1 MHRSRPSVLVIF
13 AAVAACSTQDDS
25 KGTEILSQD
34 RTLVAGLQSNQRA
47 QLPAACGAI
56 KVAAQPTAANQLQAT
71 ELTRKAYDAEMQGDV
86 QGARALLRRAAQ
98 LDGTNKSAAYHL
110 GLTSETMGDRVA
122 AVAAYCRYLALS
134 PTAAEAAEARQ
145 RVTKLSEPV
154 TRVATGSVADSVPAA
169 APAPAPTATARR
181 ATRRQASV
189 PPRAVASA
197 TTKRA
202 ARAGSANGD
211 RDAERATPSVVNDSP
226 TSGEAATTRTEVDRP
241 ADGTAAGGDVVA
253 ASSPTPT
260 VDQRATVPSTERR
273 GPSRVQGAGIGA
285 AAGAIIGAATG
296 RSVKSAVIGAAAG
309 GILGTMVGGQTRLI
323 GRGIVP

>member
-34 RTLVAGLQSNQRA
+34 RTLVAGLQSNQGA
-47 QLPAACGAI
+47 PLPAACGTITLAP
-56 KVAAQPTAANQLQAT
+56 QPAAANQLQAT

-86 QGARALLRRAAQ
+86 QGARSLLRRAAQ

-110 GLTSETMGDRVA
+110 GLTSETLGDRSA
-122 AVAAYCRYLALS
+122 AVEAYCRYLALS

-145 RVTKLSEPV
+145 RVTKLSQPV
-154 TRVATGSVADSVPAA
+154 TRVATGSVADSVPTA
-169 APAPAPTATARR
+169 APAPTGTVTARR
-181 ATRRQASV
+181 PTRREATV
-189 PPRAVASA
+189 APRTVASA
-197 TTKRA
+197 TSERP
-202 ARAGSANGD
+202 ARASSVRRD
-211 RDAERATPSVVNDSP
+211 RDAERATPSVVNEAP
-226 TSGEAATTRTEVDRP
+226 TSGDPVTTRTEVDRP
-241 ADGTAAGGDVVA
+241 AESTAAGGDVVA
-253 ASSPTPT
+253 ASSPAP
-260 VDQRATVPSTERR
+260 VVEQPSTAPRAERR
-273 GPSRVQGAGIGA
+273 GPSRAQGAGIGA

-309 GILGTMVGGQTRLI
+309 GIFGTMMGGQTRFI

>member
-25 KGTEILSQD
+25 KGTEILLQD
-34 RTLVAGLQSNQRA
+34 RTLVAGLQSNQDA
-47 QLPAACGAI
+47 ALPAACGTI
-56 KVAAQPTAANQLQAT
+56 TVAPQPAAANQLQAT

-86 QGARALLRRAAQ
+86 QGARSLLRRAAQ

-110 GLTSETMGDRVA
+110 GLTSETLGDRTA
-122 AVAAYCRYLALS
+122 AVEAYCRYLALS

-145 RVTKLSEPV
+145 RVSKLSQPV

-169 APAPAPTATARR
+169 APAPTGTVTARR
-181 ATRRQASV
+181 PTRREATV
-189 PPRAVASA
+189 APRTVASA
-197 TTKRA
+197 TAERP
-202 ARAGSANGD
+202 ARASSVGRD
-211 RDAERATPSVVNDSP
+211 RDAARATPSVVNEAP
-226 TSGEAATTRTEVDRP
+226 TSGDPVTTRTEVDRP
-241 ADGTAAGGDVVA
+241 AESSAAGGDVA
-253 ASSPTPT
+253 ASSPTPA
-260 VDQRATVPSTERR
+260 VEQPSTAPRVERR
-273 GPSRVQGAGIGA
+273 GPSRAQGAGIGA

-309 GILGTMVGGQTRLI
+309 GIFGTMMGGQTRFI

>member
-13 AAVAACSTQDDS
+13 AVVAACSTQDDS

-34 RTLVAGLQSNQRA
+34 RTLEAGLASDQNA
-47 QLPAACGAI
+47 QLPTACGAI
-56 KVAAQPTAANQLQAT
+56 TVGAQPSASNQLQAT

-86 QGARALLRRAAQ
+86 QGARSLLRRASQ

-110 GLTSETMGDRVA
+110 GLTSETLGDRAA
-122 AVAAYCRYLALS
+122 AVQAYCRYLALS

-154 TRVATGSVADSVPAA
+154 TRVATGSVADSVPTAAA
-169 APAPAPTATARR
+169 APATPARR
-181 ATRRQASV
+181 VTRAQPTVA
-189 PPRAVASA
+189 PRVVASA
-197 TTKRA
+197 PAERRARTRSTRRDAGSERA
-202 ARAGSANGD
+202 A
-211 RDAERATPSVVNDSP
+211 PSSVN
-226 TSGEAATTRTEVDRP
+226 EATTSSDQAPVQTEVDRP
-241 ADGTAAGGDVVA
+241 ADSSVAAGAVVA
-253 ASSPTPT
+253 TSSPTPT
-260 VDQRATVPSTERR
+260 VDQPSTAPRVERR
-273 GPSRVQGAGIGA
+273 GPSRAQGAGIGA

-309 GILGTMVGGQTRLI
+309 GILGTVVGGQTRLI